1 MEVLYKNYIQKKNQF
16 NNKFVLYHISRTI
29 KTPRYETRFA
39 LLSKGNLLEDNV

>member
-1 MEVLYKNYIQKKNQF
+1 MEVLYKNYIQKKND
-16 NNKFVLYHISRTI
+16 NKFVLYHISRTI